1 MNTRIWLIRFT
12 DRCGTPRAT
21 VHGQNAIADFRD
33 IDPAA
38 TVEELDALALSELLA
53 ADLRMNQVI
62 QDTRDHHH
70 RVATRGSME
79 MVQADITR
87 ELCER
92 YIEAERDRYAAIER
106 CTQPAGPEILKN
118 NTDFGELEVKALH
131 RQEVSTVQVD
141 AIVRSI
147 KAAMDGAAKASL
159 LLSLNGLGDSAL
171 WRRMDALESE
181 MKEAF
186 VALKPA
192 IFFDPDG
199 SSEVAA

>member
-1 MNTRIWLIRFT
+1 MNTRIWLIRYT
-12 DRCGTPRAT
+12 DRCGTPRGA
-21 VHGQNAIADFRD
+21 VHTHNAIADFRS

-70 RVATRGSME
+70 RVATRGGME

-106 CTQPAGPEILKN
+106 CTQSAGPEILKN
-118 NTDFGELEVKALH
+118 NADIG
-131 RQEVSTVQVD
+131 
-141 AIVRSI
+141 
-147 KAAMDGAAKASL
+147 
-159 LLSLNGLGDSAL
+159 
-171 WRRMDALESE
+171 
-181 MKEAF
+181 
-186 VALKPA
+186 
-192 IFFDPDG
+192 
-199 SSEVAA
+199 VAA